1 MDTIAGHICAGAY
14 MLHAVSID
22 SIVAQH
28 SGRQLGW
35 GWTQLRLCPPLTLNF
50 QSIVSI
56 IHSIALVDAI
66 AHKSSSHTLTW
77 YLPISWPRAS
87 ACTLLCSTMPTLLYS
102 TLHTL
107 HTRVFLKC
115 AHCCTTH
122 CTQCKLLYS
131 TLLWV
136 LSLEHSSHAS
146 VTFYCSVLTQHIW
159 GLLWS
164 GVTLQCSHMDRV
176 SCILT

>member
-14 MLHAVSID
+14 MLHIFAVSID

-77 YLPISWPRAS
+77 FLPISWPRAS

-107 HTRVFLKC
+107 HTRVFLKWRTVHTAVQHT
-115 AHCCTTH
+115 AHSA
-122 CTQCKLLYS
+122 LLYS

-146 VTFYCSVLTQHIW
+146 VTFYCSVLTQHIY
-159 GLLWS
+159 GDC
-164 GVTLQCSHMDRV
+164 GGAE
-176 SCILT
+176 

>member
-1 MDTIAGHICAGAY
+1 MNFATIPHLICPINPICPPDVFIYIWEIWPYLCGAY
-14 MLHAVSID
+14 MLHIFAVSID

-28 SGRQLGW
+28 RGRQLGW

-107 HTRVFLKC
+107 HTRVFLKWHTAHFC
-115 AHCCTTH
+115 TALHTVHCFTAHCSGCCHWNTAATR
-122 CTQCKLLYS
+122 QWLS
-131 TLLWV
+131 TAV
-136 LSLEHSSHAS
+136 
-146 VTFYCSVLTQHIW
+146 C
-159 GLLWS
+159 
-164 GVTLQCSHMDRV
+164 
-176 SCILT
+176 